1 MDQHYQHQAHEL
13 AVSFANMGYTTAD
26 SYPVAIYVFLGWE
39 KIGG

>member
-1 MDQHYQHQAHEL
+1 MGTKI

-26 SYPVAIYVFLGWE
+26 SYPVPIYVFLGWE